1 MNMHYELNEK
11 HDFDTFDSMRIDGD
25 FTQYRKVK
33 VSIKTGDE
41 VKTMTRV
48 VKYEKN
54 YGLHVV
60 INNQRYLKTAFKSY
74 YA

>member
-1 MNMHYELNEK
+1 MNMHYELKVK
-11 HDFDTFDSMRIDGD
+11 HDFDTFDSMSIDGD
-25 FTQYRKVK
+25 FSQYRKVK
-33 VSIKTGDE
+33 VTIKTGDD

-54 YGLHVV
+54 YGLHIV
-60 INNQRYLKTAFKSY
+60 INNQRYLKTAFNCY

>member
-11 HDFDTFDSMRIDGD
+11 HDFDTFDSMSIDGD
-25 FTQYRKVK
+25 FSQYRKVK
-33 VSIKTGDE
+33 VSVKTGDD

-54 YGLHVV
+54 YGLYVV
-60 INNQRYLKTAFKSY
+60 INNQRYLKTAFNSY
-74 YA
+74 CA

>member
-11 HDFDTFDSMRIDGD
+11 HDFDTFDSMSIEGD
-25 FTQYRKVK
+25 FSQYRKVK

>member
-11 HDFDTFDSMRIDGD
+11 HDFDTFDSMSIEGD
-25 FTQYRKVK
+25 FSQYRKVK
-33 VSIKTGDE
+33 VTIKTGDD

-54 YGLHVV
+54 YGLYVV
-60 INNQRYLKTAFKSY
+60 INNQRYLKTSFNSY

>member
-1 MNMHYELNEK
+1 MIMHYELKEK
-11 HDFDTFDSMRIDGD
+11 HDFDTFDSMSIDGD
-25 FTQYRKVK
+25 FSQYRKVK
-33 VSIKTGDE
+33 VSIKTGDD

-54 YGLHVV
+54 YGLYVV
-60 INNQRYLKTAFKSY
+60 INNQRYLKTAFNCY